1 MNSNLLMIFIKNP
14 VEGEVKTRLGSSI
27 GSTNALQI
35 YKKLL
40 THTREVALKVETN
53 RQVWYSSMIDHR
65 DSWNKERFDKKLQSG
80 SDLGER
86 MSVAFQKA
94 FEDGYEKVVIIG
106 SDCADITSRHI
117 KDAFHAL
124 NTKDAVIG
132 PSKDGGYYLLGIRKY
147 TPDIFSGISWST
159 QEVFEQT
166 VSRFEHLG
174 LSYSVLDVLNDIDTI
189 EDLRDSNLSLP

>member
-1 MNSNLLMIFIKNP
+1 MDKNLLMIFVKNP
-14 VEGEVKTRLGSSI
+14 VSGKVKTRLGSSI
-27 GSTNALQI
+27 GSTNALLV

-40 THTREVALKVETN
+40 AHTREVASQVETN

-94 FEDGYEKVVIIG
+94 FEDGYENVVIIG

-124 NTKDAVIG
+124 ITDDAVIG
-132 PSKDGGYYLLGIRKY
+132 PSKDGGYYLLGISKY
-147 TPDIFSGISWST
+147 TPDIFTGISWST

-166 VSRFEHLG
+166 VGRFEHLG

>member
-1 MNSNLLMIFIKNP
+1 MDKNLLIIFIKNP
-14 VEGEVKTRLGSSI
+14 VEGKVKTRLGSSI
-27 GSTNALQI
+27 GSTNALLV

-40 THTREVALKVETN
+40 AHTREVASQVEAN

-86 MSVAFQKA
+86 MSAAFQKA
-94 FEDGYEKVVIIG
+94 FEDGYENVVIIG

-132 PSKDGGYYLLGIRKY
+132 PSKDGGYYLLGISKY
-147 TPDIFSGISWST
+147 TPDIFTGISWST

-166 VSRFEHLG
+166 VSCFENLG

>member
-40 THTREVALKVETN
+40 THTREVASQVETN

-94 FEDGYEKVVIIG
+94 FEDGYGKVVIIG

-124 NTKDAVIG
+124 NAKDAVIG
-132 PSKDGGYYLLGIRKY
+132 PSKDGGYYLLGLRKY

>member
-1 MNSNLLMIFIKNP
+1 MDKNLLIIFIKNP
-14 VEGEVKTRLGSSI
+14 VEGKVKTRLGSSI
-27 GSTNALQI
+27 GSTNALLV

-40 THTREVALKVETN
+40 AHTREVASQVEAN

-86 MSVAFQKA
+86 MSAAFQKA
-94 FEDGYEKVVIIG
+94 FEDGYENVVIIG
-106 SDCADITSRHI
+106 SDCADIASRHI

-132 PSKDGGYYLLGIRKY
+132 PSKDGGYYLLGISKY
-147 TPDIFSGISWST
+147 TPDIFTGISWST
-159 QEVFEQT
+159 QEVLEQT
-166 VSRFEHLG
+166 VSCFENLG

>member
-1 MNSNLLMIFIKNP
+1 MNSNLLMIFVKNP
-14 VEGEVKTRLGSSI
+14 VSGKVKTRLGSSI
-27 GSTNALQI
+27 GSTNALLV

-40 THTREVALKVETN
+40 AHTREVASQVETT

-94 FEDGYEKVVIIG
+94 FEDGYENVVIIG

-124 NTKDAVIG
+124 NTNDAVIG
-132 PSKDGGYYLLGIRKY
+132 PSKDGGYYLLGVSKY
-147 TPDIFSGISWST
+147 TPDIFKGISWST

>member
-1 MNSNLLMIFIKNP
+1 MIFIKNP
-14 VEGEVKTRLGSSI
+14 VEGEVKTRLGASI

-40 THTREVALKVETN
+40 TLTREVASSVETD

-65 DSWNKERFDKKLQSG
+65 DSWTEDRFDKKLQSG

-86 MSVAFQKA
+86 MSTAFQRA
-94 FEDGYEKVVIIG
+94 FEDGYEKVVIVG
-106 SDCADITSRHI
+106 SDCADITSQHI
-117 KDAFHAL
+117 TDAFHAL
-124 NTKDAVIG
+124 NTNDAVIG

-147 TPDIFSGISWST
+147 TPDIFRGIQWST
-159 QEVFEQT
+159 REVFEQT
-166 VSRFEHLG
+166 VSQIENLG